1 MSKRFDVAIIGSG
14 ISGTLLAVV
23 LARHGVRVAI
33 VEKGTHPRFAV
44 GESTVPETTFLLEVL
59 ARRYDVPELSHLRNH
74 QAIRRHVT
82 SACGIKRG
90 FSFVYHREGEPQ
102 RPAEST
108 QFPTWG
114 PPFGPDVHLFRQ
126 DTDAYLLAV
135 AVRYGAAAFQGREIK
150 TVEFDEGGVRL
161 ALDRGEEL
169 LADFVVDA
177 AGHASPLARQL
188 GLRQTPCPLQ
198 TRTRTLF
205 THMVNVPAYDRIGPS
220 ARERGLAY
228 PFAEGTLHHLFPGG
242 WFWVIPFDNHSS
254 STNPLCSVGLSLDVD
269 RYPRPEGVSAEDEFW
284 QFVRKFP
291 SVQAHLGGAR
301 AAREWVAT
309 GRAQYSAERVVGERF
324 FLMPHSLGFVD
335 ALFSSGLSLTAS
347 AVNGLGWR
355 LIQAVRERDY
365 RVERFAPLE
374 FIMKRGLLHHDRMV
388 ATSYTA
394 MSDFALWNA
403 WHRVWMLGSTF
414 GATGHV
420 EILSRYENDGDPA
433 HFDRFD
439 QAPHRGTQSTDIPEF
454 MALFRSAAAEVDAFR
469 EGTRTADEAARNI
482 FTLLKD
488 SGLCPPHWRLTDPER
503 RCPTT
508 FTLLPLARLA
518 AWGYFGGP
526 ASVRK
531 NFDLRG
537 RVLPLFAM
545 LARDVRTEAGRS
557 AGLVAR
563 LVKDALTS

>member
-1 MSKRFDVAIIGSG
+1 MSKRFEVAIIGSG
-14 ISGTLLAVV
+14 IAGTLLAVV

-90 FSFVYHREGEPQ
+90 FSFAYHHEGQPQ
-102 RPAEST
+102 RTEECT

-126 DTDAYLLAV
+126 DTDAYILAV
-135 AVRYGAAAFQGREIK
+135 AVRYGATAYQGRDI
-150 TVEFDEGGVRL
+150 TTLDLDGNGARL
-161 ALDRGEEL
+161 VLNGGEEL
-169 LADFVVDA
+169 FADYVVDA
-177 AGHASPLARQL
+177 AGHASLLARQL
-188 GLRQTPCPLQ
+188 GLRQSPCAMKS
-198 TRTRTLF
+198 RTRTLF
-205 THMVNVPAYDRIGPS
+205 THMVNVPAYDTCGPS

-228 PFAEGTLHHLFPGG
+228 PFAEGTLHHLFAGG
-242 WFWVIPFDNHSS
+242 WFWVIPFDNHPS
-254 STNPLCSVGLSLDVD
+254 STNPLCSVGLSLDLD
-269 RYPRPEGVSAEDEFW
+269 RYPKPEGVSAEDEFW

-291 SVQAHLGGAR
+291 SVQRHLGGAR
-301 AAREWVAT
+301 AAREWVGT
-309 GRAQYSAERVVGERF
+309 GRLQYLCDRGLGERF
-324 FLMPHSLGFVD
+324 FLMPHSMGFVD
-335 ALFSSGLSLTAS
+335 ALFSAGLTQTAS
-347 AVNGLGWR
+347 TVNGLGWR
-355 LIQAVRERDY
+355 LIQAVREKDY
-365 RVERFAPLE
+365 RPERFAPVEAL
-374 FIMKRGLLHHDRMV
+374 MKRGLAHHDRMV
-388 ATSYTA
+388 STSYTA
-394 MSDFALWNA
+394 MSDFTLWNA

-420 EILSRYENDGDPA
+420 EILSRYEIDGDPA
-433 HFDRFD
+433 HFQRFD
-439 QAPHRGTQSTDIPEF
+439 QAPHRGTQSTDVPEF
-454 MALFRSAAAEVDAFR
+454 MALFRSASAEVDAFR
-469 EGTRTADEAARNI
+469 EGRQGADVAARRI
-482 FTLLKD
+482 FGHLEA
-488 SGLCPPHWRLTDPER
+488 SGLCPPHWKLTDPER

-537 RVLPLFAM
+537 RVLPLFAA

-557 AGLVAR
+557 VGLVAR